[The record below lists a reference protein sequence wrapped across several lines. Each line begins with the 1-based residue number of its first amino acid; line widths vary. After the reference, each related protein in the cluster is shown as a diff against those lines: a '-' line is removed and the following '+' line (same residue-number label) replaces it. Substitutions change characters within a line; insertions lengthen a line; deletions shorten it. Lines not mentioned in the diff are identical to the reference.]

1 MQGASK
7 KKLMI
12 TCRSTTIIDFGYG
25 ALTAIHTKPIPT
37 LQSLTVSF
45 TDKYC
50 TQNSEPQY
58 VFLTSFV
65 FF

>member
-12 TCRSTTIIDFGYG
+12 TCRSTTILDFGYG

-37 LQSLTVSF
+37 F
-45 TDKYC
+45 TIINGVIYG
-50 TQNSEPQY
+50 
-58 VFLTSFV
+58 
-65 FF
+65 